1 MRAMK
6 YAGGGETQAKID
18 KLQKLID
25 SPSTPETDK
34 KNFQEAIKKFKE
46 KLASETKETEKPK
59 PTATSKPVVKKPTA
73 PAKPVAKKPTA
84 TSKPVVKKPTAP
96 AKPVVKKTTTTTKL
110 VVKKPTAPAKPV
122 VKKPITTAKP
132 TTKKSTIKTEPTAKK
147 LPKGVQMVSKKRVIV
162 NGKEMN
168 TDSKEFCD
176 YLTAEFVKRKEEAK
190 KNKGNRK
197 KTKSVMAQVSTKI
210 EQGVEKAIK
219 TGVSKQM
226 PTIKKN
232 PQVFIGKVQK
242 LETATK
248 NFLTQLK
255 EVLGSEYDA
264 KEVTD
269 TTKAIHKLIEDL
281 KKKYT
286 KK

>member
-1 MRAMK
+1 MRTRQ
-6 YAGGGETQAKID
+6 YADGGETQTKID
-18 KLQKLID
+18 RLQKLID

-34 KNFQEAIKKFKE
+34 KNFREAIKKFKE
-46 KLASETKETEKPK
+46 KLASETKEVEKPK
-59 PTATSKPVVKKPTA
+59 PTAQKPVVKKT
-73 PAKPVAKKPTA
+73 T
-84 TSKPVVKKPTAP
+84 TS
-96 AKPVVKKTTTTTKL
+96 KPVVKKTTTT
-110 VVKKPTAPAKPV
+110 VKPTAQKPV
-122 VKKPITTAKP
+122 VKKTTTSVKPTAQKPVVKKTITKAKP
-132 TTKKSTIKTEPTAKK
+132 LAKTTPIATNKK
-147 LPKGVQMVSKKRVIV
+147 LPKGVQMVSKKIVLV

-168 TDSKEFCD
+168 TDSQEWCD
-176 YLTAEFVKRKEEAK
+176 YLTAEFIKRKEQAK
-190 KNKGNRK
+190 KNKSSRK

-255 EVLGSEYDA
+255 DVLGNEFDA

>member
-1 MRAMK
+1 MRTRR

-25 SPSTPETDK
+25 NPNTPETDR
-34 KNFQEAIKKFKE
+34 KNFQEAIKKFQE
-46 KLASETKETEKPK
+46 KLASETK
-59 PTATSKPVVKKPTA
+59 PTATAKPV
-73 PAKPVAKKPTA
+73 AKPVAKKPTPTAKPKPTA
-84 TSKPVVKKPTAP
+84 TAKPVAKKPVAKKPTAIT
-96 AKPVVKKTTTTTKL
+96 KPK
-110 VVKKPTAPAKPV
+110 
-122 VKKPITTAKP
+122 TTAKP
-132 TTKKSTIKTEPTAKK
+132 VAKK
-147 LPKGVQMVSKKRVIV
+147 LPKGVQMLSKKRVVV
-162 NGKEMN
+162 NGKEMS

-176 YLTAEFVKRKEEAK
+176 YLTAEFVKRKEQAK
-190 KNKGNRK
+190 SNKGTRK

-219 TGVSKQM
+219 TGIAKQK

-255 EVLGSEYDA
+255 EVLGSDYDA

-269 TTKAIHKLIEDL
+269 TTNAIHKLIEDL
-281 KKKYT
+281 KKKYA

>member
-1 MRAMK
+1 M
-6 YAGGGETQAKID
+6 
-18 KLQKLID
+18 L
-25 SPSTPETDK
+25 
-34 KNFQEAIKKFKE
+34 
-46 KLASETKETEKPK
+46 
-59 PTATSKPVVKKPTA
+59 
-73 PAKPVAKKPTA
+73 
-84 TSKPVVKKPTAP
+84 
-96 AKPVVKKTTTTTKL
+96 
-110 VVKKPTAPAKPV
+110 
-122 VKKPITTAKP
+122 
-132 TTKKSTIKTEPTAKK
+132 
-147 LPKGVQMVSKKRVIV
+147 SKKRVV
-162 NGKEMN
+162 VDGKEMS

-176 YLTAEFVKRKEEAK
+176 YLTAEFVKRKEQAS
-190 KNKGNRK
+190 KNKATRK

-219 TGVSKQM
+219 TGIAKQK
-226 PTIKKN
+226 PTLKKN

-255 EVLGSEYDA
+255 EVLGNDYDA

-281 KKKYT
+281 KKKYA

>member
-1 MRAMK
+1 MRTRR
-6 YAGGGETQAKID
+6 YAGGGQTTQQKID
-18 KLQKLID
+18 KLQALIND
-25 SPSTPETDK
+25 KNIPENDK
-34 KNFQEAIKKFKE
+34 KNYRDALKQFKE

-59 PTATSKPVVKKPTA
+59 PTTT
-73 PAKPVAKKPTA
+73 AKPVAKKPVA
-84 TSKPVVKKPTAP
+84 KKPVARKPVAKKP
-96 AKPVVKKTTTTTKL
+96 V
-110 VVKKPTAPAKPV
+110 
-122 VKKPITTAKP
+122 
-132 TTKKSTIKTEPTAKK
+132 AKK
-147 LPKGVQMVSKKRVIV
+147 MPKGVQMLSKKRVVV
-162 NGKEMN
+162 NGKEMS

-176 YLTAEFVKRKEEAK
+176 YLTAEFVKRKEQAS
-190 KNKGNRK
+190 KNKVTRK

-219 TGVSKQM
+219 TGIAKQK
-226 PTIKKN
+226 PTLKKN

-255 EVLGSEYDA
+255 EVLGNDYDA

-281 KKKYT
+281 KKKYA

>member
-1 MRAMK
+1 MRTRR
-6 YAGGGETQAKID
+6 YAGGGETQVKID

-25 SPSTPETDK
+25 NPNTPETDR
-34 KNFQEAIKKFKE
+34 KNFQEAIKKFQE
-46 KLASETKETEKPK
+46 KLASETKPTSTAKPVAKKTTTTARPK
-59 PTATSKPVVKKPTA
+59 PT
-73 PAKPVAKKPTA
+73 AKPVAKKPTTTA
-84 TSKPVVKKPTAP
+84 IPKPTAKP
-96 AKPVVKKTTTTTKL
+96 VAKKSTTTARPKPTAKPV
-110 VVKKPTAPAKPV
+110 
-122 VKKPITTAKP
+122 
-132 TTKKSTIKTEPTAKK
+132 AKK
-147 LPKGVQMVSKKRVIV
+147 MPKGVQMLSKKRVV
-162 NGKEMN
+162 VDGKELS

-176 YLTAEFVKRKEEAK
+176 YLTAEFIKRKEQAK
-190 KNKGNRK
+190 SNKGTRK

-219 TGVSKQM
+219 TGIAKQK
-226 PTIKKN
+226 PTLKKN

-255 EVLGSEYDA
+255 EVLGNDYDA

-269 TTKAIHKLIEDL
+269 TTNAIHKLIEDL
-281 KKKYT
+281 KKQYA

>member
-1 MRAMK
+1 MK
-6 YAGGGETQAKID
+6 TRRYAGGGLTTQQKID
-18 KLQKLID
+18 KLQALID
-25 SPSTPETDK
+25 DK
-34 KNFQEAIKKFKE
+34 NVSEKDKTNYRDALRQFKE

-59 PTATSKPVVKKPTA
+59 PTATAKPVAKKPVAKKPTT
-73 PAKPVAKKPTA
+73 AKPVAKKPT
-84 TSKPVVKKPTAP
+84 T
-96 AKPVVKKTTTTTKL
+96 AKPVA
-110 VVKKPTAPAKPV
+110 KKP
-122 VKKPITTAKP
+122 TTAKP
-132 TTKKSTIKTEPTAKK
+132 VAKKPTTAKPVEKK
-147 LPKGVQMVSKKRVIV
+147 LPKGVKMLSKKRVV
-162 NGKEMN
+162 VDGKEMS

-176 YLTAEFVKRKEEAK
+176 YLTAEFVKRKEQAK
-190 KNKGNRK
+190 KNKVTRK

-219 TGVSKQM
+219 TGIAKQK
-226 PTIKKN
+226 PTLKKN

-255 EVLGSEYDA
+255 EVLGNDYDA

-281 KKKYT
+281 KKKYA

>member
-1 MRAMK
+1 MRTRQ

-34 KNFQEAIKKFKE
+34 KNFREAIKKFKE

-73 PAKPVAKKPTA
+73 PAKPVAKKSTTPA
-84 TSKPVVKKPTAP
+84 KPVVKKPTASKPVVKKATEP
-96 AKPVVKKTTTTTKL
+96 AKPVVKKSITK
-110 VVKKPTAPAKPV
+110 AKPLP
-122 VKKPITTAKP
+122 KTTPIATD
-132 TTKKSTIKTEPTAKK
+132 KK
-147 LPKGVQMVSKKRVIV
+147 LPKGVQMVSKKIVLV

-168 TDSKEFCD
+168 TDSQEWCD
-176 YLTAEFVKRKEEAK
+176 YLTAEFIKRKEQAK
-190 KNKGNRK
+190 KNKSSRK

-255 EVLGSEYDA
+255 EVLGTEYDA

>member
-1 MRAMK
+1 MRTRR

-25 SPSTPETDK
+25 NPNTPETDR

-46 KLASETKETEKPK
+46 KLASET
-59 PTATSKPVVKKPTA
+59 TATAKPIAKKPTTT
-73 PAKPVAKKPTA
+73 AKPVAKKPTTTA
-84 TSKPVVKKPTAP
+84 KPVAKKPTTTAKPVAKKPTTTAKPVAKKPIAKKPIAKKPTA
-96 AKPVVKKTTTTTKL
+96 KPV
-110 VVKKPTAPAKPV
+110 
-122 VKKPITTAKP
+122 
-132 TTKKSTIKTEPTAKK
+132 AKK
-147 LPKGVQMVSKKRVIV
+147 LPKGVQMLSKKRVVV
-162 NGKEMN
+162 NGKEMS

-176 YLTAEFVKRKEEAK
+176 FLTAEFIKRKEQANA
-190 KNKGNRK
+190 NKGTRK
-197 KTKSVMAQVSTKI
+197 KTKSVMEQVSTKI

-219 TGVSKQM
+219 TGIAKQK
-226 PTIKKN
+226 PLLKKN
-232 PQVFIGKVQK
+232 PKVFIGKVQK

-255 EVLGSEYDA
+255 EVLGSDYDA

-269 TTKAIHKLIEDL
+269 SVNAIHKLIEDL
-281 KKKYT
+281 KKKYD

>member
-1 MRAMK
+1 MK
-6 YAGGGETQAKID
+6 TRRYAGGGLTTQQKID
-18 KLQKLID
+18 KLQALID
-25 SPSTPETDK
+25 DK
-34 KNFQEAIKKFKE
+34 NVSEKDKTNYRDALRQFKE

-59 PTATSKPVVKKPTA
+59 PTATAKPVAKKPVAKKPTT
-73 PAKPVAKKPTA
+73 AKPVAKKPT
-84 TSKPVVKKPTAP
+84 T
-96 AKPVVKKTTTTTKL
+96 AKPVA
-110 VVKKPTAPAKPV
+110 KKP
-122 VKKPITTAKP
+122 TTAKP
-132 TTKKSTIKTEPTAKK
+132 VEKK
-147 LPKGVQMVSKKRVIV
+147 LPKGVKMLSKKRVV
-162 NGKEMN
+162 VDGKEMS

-176 YLTAEFVKRKEEAK
+176 YLTAEFVKRKEQAK
-190 KNKGNRK
+190 KNKVTRK

-219 TGVSKQM
+219 TGIAKQK
-226 PTIKKN
+226 PTLKKN

-255 EVLGSEYDA
+255 EVLGNDYDA

-281 KKKYT
+281 KKKYA

>member
-1 MRAMK
+1 MRTRR
-6 YAGGGETQAKID
+6 YAGGGQTTQQKID
-18 KLQKLID
+18 KLQALIND
-25 SPSTPETDK
+25 KNIPENDK
-34 KNFQEAIKKFKE
+34 KNYRDALKQFKE
-46 KLASETKETEKPK
+46 KLASETKEIEKPK
-59 PTATSKPVVKKPTA
+59 PTATAKPVAKKPVAKKPVAKKPTT
-73 PAKPVAKKPTA
+73 AKPVAKKPT
-84 TSKPVVKKPTAP
+84 T
-96 AKPVVKKTTTTTKL
+96 AKPVA
-110 VVKKPTAPAKPV
+110 KKP
-122 VKKPITTAKP
+122 TTAKP
-132 TTKKSTIKTEPTAKK
+132 VEKK
-147 LPKGVQMVSKKRVIV
+147 LPKGVKMLSKKRVV
-162 NGKEMN
+162 VDGKEMS

-176 YLTAEFVKRKEEAK
+176 YLTAEFVKRKEQAS
-190 KNKGNRK
+190 KNKATRK

-219 TGVSKQM
+219 TGIAKQK
-226 PTIKKN
+226 PTLKKN

-255 EVLGSEYDA
+255 EVLGNDYDA

-281 KKKYT
+281 KKKYA

>member
-1 MRAMK
+1 MRTRR
-6 YAGGGETQAKID
+6 YAGGGETQTKID

-25 SPSTPETDK
+25 NPNTPETDR
-34 KNFQEAIKKFKE
+34 KNFQEAIKKFQE
-46 KLASETKETEKPK
+46 KLASETK
-59 PTATSKPVVKKPTA
+59 PTST
-73 PAKPVAKKPTA
+73 AKPVAKKPTTTA
-84 TSKPVVKKPTAP
+84 RPKPTAKPVAKKPTTTARRKP
-96 AKPVVKKTTTTTKL
+96 TAKPVA
-110 VVKKPTAPAKPV
+110 KKPTTTARPKPTAKPV
-122 VKKPITTAKP
+122 AKKSTTTARPKSTAKP
-132 TTKKSTIKTEPTAKK
+132 MVKKM
-147 LPKGVQMVSKKRVIV
+147 PKGVQMLSKKRVVV
-162 NGKEMN
+162 NGKELS

-176 YLTAEFVKRKEEAK
+176 YLTAEFIKRKEQAK
-190 KNKGNRK
+190 SNKGTRK

-219 TGVSKQM
+219 TGIAKQR
-226 PTIKKN
+226 PTLKKN

-255 EVLGSEYDA
+255 EVLGNDYDA

-269 TTKAIHKLIEDL
+269 TTNAIHKLIEDL